1 MSAIE
6 AAERIVAHFKNRN
19 PIGGMEAHAL
29 TVARALLAAQ
39 PSADDREAARKIA
52 LKCCAHQIRSSD
64 ASRWNDT
71 CVFLIDDIAAA
82 LASRAADA
90 DARIAELRTKVRDTL
105 GRLINLGTRLEAETT
120 RAEAAEFRATAAE
133 AERDALRAVVEAAPA
148 LAEALKHAVA
158 IIRQYVPA
166 DALGTNSQ
174 GGGDGWNDQSWPI
187 LDEHLHY
194 MDQALTNYAA
204 LAALPGG

>member
-1 MSAIE
+1 MTATE
-6 AAERIVAHFKNRN
+6 
-19 PIGGMEAHAL
+19 G
-29 TVARALLAAQ
+29 
-39 PSADDREAARKIA
+39 DREALGQCFFGKRDAVQIIDAILAAGFRRADAGEVERLTKERDEALTGEAIANALARKE
-52 LKCCAHQIRSSD
+52 QR
-64 ASRWNDT
+64 
-71 CVFLIDDIAAA
+71 
-82 LASRAADA
+82 
-90 DARIAELRTKVRDTL
+90 
-105 GRLINLGTRLEAETT
+105 G
-120 RAEAAEFRATAAE
+120 RAEANAELT
-133 AERDALRAVVEAAPA
+133 ALRAVVEAAPA